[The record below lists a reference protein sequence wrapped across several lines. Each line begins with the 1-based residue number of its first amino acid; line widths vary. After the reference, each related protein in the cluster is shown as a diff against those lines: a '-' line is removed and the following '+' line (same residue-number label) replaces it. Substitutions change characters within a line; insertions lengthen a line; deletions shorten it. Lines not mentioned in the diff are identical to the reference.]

1 MVSVLFAA
9 RGEGIAV
16 CMIGPS
22 IEQIGVAVI
31 ARDAIALEIRDM
43 PGKGRGAKPRA
54 LVPHDAGFDDHAA
67 AARMRANA
75 QPGDATAAEMAR
87 APPPARAPSRI
98 AGPSRSE
105 EHTSELQSLMR
116 SS

>member
-1 MVSVLFAA
+1 MRISDWSSDVCSSDL
-9 RGEGIAV
+9 IAV

-67 AARMRANA
+67 AARLRAHA
-75 QPGDATAAEMAR
+75 QPGEATAAAIAR
-87 APPPARAPSRI
+87 AQPPARPRAQLPR
-98 AGPSRSE
+98 PNNR
-105 EHTSELQSLMR
+105 TTRL
-116 SS
+116 

>member
-87 APPPARAPSRI
+87 ATPPAR
-98 AGPSRSE
+98 RSE

-116 SS
+116 ISYAVF